1 MNTVII
7 VSKCLRVTK
16 FTFDKKKFEFHFR
29 GVYVGNKIRKVEL
42 IGPNGLN
49 IKKDE
54 EYILYVKIVTLENG
68 IIKGFIL
75 KSRDLEEC
83 RDLS

>member
-7 VSKCLRVTK
+7 VSKCLRVTN
-16 FTFDKKKFEFHFR
+16 FTFNKKKYEFHFR
-29 GVYVGNKIRKVEL
+29 GVFVGNKIRRIEL
-42 IGPNGLN
+42 TGASDLN
-49 IKKDE
+49 IKKGE

-75 KSRDLEEC
+75 KSRDLEQC
-83 RDLS
+83 KDQS

>member
-29 GVYVGNKIRKVEL
+29 GVLVGNKIRKVEL
-42 IGPNGLN
+42 IGGSDLN
-49 IKKDE
+49 IRKDE
-54 EYILYVKIVTLENG
+54 EYIIYVKIVTLENG
-68 IIKGFIL
+68 IMKGLIL
-75 KSRDLEEC
+75 KTRDLEEC
-83 RDLS
+83 KDRS